1 MMDPKIERLELD
13 EASPVEMPGAALS
26 KPDLALVSHVP
37 VTLSVVV
44 GEAQITMERLFAL
57 KAGEVIAMAQDVD
70 QPVTVLL
77 NGRAVAT
84 GELVAVGDQFGVRI
98 IDVA

>member
-13 EASPVEMPGAALS
+13 EAPIAETAGAALS
-26 KPDLALVSHVP
+26 KPDLALVGHVP

>member
-1 MMDPKIERLELD
+1 MEHTIQRIELE
-13 EASPVEMPGAALS
+13 EAPASAVPGQPLA
-26 KPDLALVSHVP
+26 KPDLALVGHVP
-37 VTLSVVV
+37 VSLSIVV
-44 GEAQITMERLFAL
+44 GDAEITMERLFGL
-57 KAGEVIAMAQDVD
+57 KAGEVITMAQDID
-70 QPVTVLL
+70 QPVTVML

>member
-1 MMDPKIERLELD
+1 MDPKIERLELD
-13 EASPVEMPGAALS
+13 EAPAVETPGPALS
-26 KPDLALVSHVP
+26 KPDLALVGHVP
-37 VTLSVVV
+37 VSLSVVV

>member
-1 MMDPKIERLELD
+1 MDPKIQRLELD
-13 EASPVEMPGAALS
+13 EAPVAEASGPTLS
-26 KPDLALVSHVP
+26 KPDLALVGHVP
-37 VTLSVVV
+37 VNLSVVV

>member
-1 MMDPKIERLELD
+1 MDPKIQRLELD
-13 EASPVEMPGAALS
+13 ETPAGDPSGPALS
-26 KPDLALVSHVP
+26 KPDLALVGHVP

-57 KAGEVIAMAQDVD
+57 KAGEVIAMAQDIE

>member
-1 MMDPKIERLELD
+1 MDPKIQRIELD
-13 EASPVEMPGAALS
+13 DAPVSDASGPALS
-26 KPDLALVSHVP
+26 KPDLALVGHVP

-44 GEAQITMERLFAL
+44 GDAQITMERLFAL
-57 KAGEVIAMAQDVD
+57 KAGEVITMVQDVD

>member
-1 MMDPKIERLELD
+1 MMDPKKERLEHD
-13 EASPVEMPGAALS
+13 EAPAVETLGPALS
-26 KPDLALVSHVP
+26 KPDLALVGHVP
-37 VTLSVVV
+37 VSLSVVV

>member
-1 MMDPKIERLELD
+1 MDPKIERLELD
-13 EASPVEMPGAALS
+13 EAPAAQTPGPALS
-26 KPDLALVSHVP
+26 KPDLALVGHVP
-37 VTLSVVV
+37 VTLSVMV

-84 GELVAVGDQFGVRI
+84 GELVAVGAQFGVRI

>member
-1 MMDPKIERLELD
+1 MDPKIERLELD
-13 EASPVEMPGAALS
+13 EASPAEVAGPALS
-26 KPDLALVSHVP
+26 KPDLALVGHVP

-57 KAGEVIAMAQDVD
+57 KAGEVIAMTQDID
-70 QPVTVLL
+70 EPLTVLL

>member
-1 MMDPKIERLELD
+1 MDPKIERLELD
-13 EASPVEMPGAALS
+13 EAPAVETRGPALS
-26 KPDLALVSHVP
+26 KPDLALVGHVP
-37 VTLSVVV
+37 VSLSVVV

>member
-1 MMDPKIERLELD
+1 MDPKIERLELD
-13 EASPVEMPGAALS
+13 EAPAVETSGPALS
-26 KPDLALVSHVP
+26 KPDLALVGHVS
-37 VTLSVVV
+37 VSLSVVV

-57 KAGEVIAMAQDVD
+57 KAGEVIAMAQSVD